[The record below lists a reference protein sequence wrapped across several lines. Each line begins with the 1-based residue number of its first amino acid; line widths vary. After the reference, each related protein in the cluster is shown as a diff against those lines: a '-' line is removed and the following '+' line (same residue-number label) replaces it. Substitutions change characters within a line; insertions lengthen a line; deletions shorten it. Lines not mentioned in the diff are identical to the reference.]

1 MGSSMNCRKHAGTRS
16 FIMPALLGALLC
28 AAGLFVIP
36 EKTFSQVP
44 QRPFSVTDAE
54 RQGSSDAPTNV
65 QVTVKTNPAGR
76 SFTVDG
82 TTYTATQ
89 TFSWVSG
96 SSHTIATTSPQSGG
110 TNVQYVWSNWS
121 DHGAISHSV
130 APTANTT
137 YTATFK
143 TQYFLTM
150 AHGTGG
156 TVSPRSGWKNSGTVV
171 SIVSRR
177 LTASVSAI
185 GLAVAP
191 VLTPGRTI
199 QLQP

>member
-1 MGSSMNCRKHAGTRS
+1 MGSSINPRKHAGTRS

-36 EKTFSQVP
+36 GKTFSQVP
-44 QRPFSVTDAE
+44 QGVFSATDAE
-54 RQGSSDAPTNV
+54 RQGSSDAPTNL

-110 TNVQYVWSNWS
+110 TGVQYVWTKWS
-121 DHGAISHSV
+121 DNGAISHSV
-130 APTANTT
+130 APTANNT
-137 YTATFK
+137 YTAI
-143 TQYFLTM
+143 
-150 AHGTGG
+150 
-156 TVSPRSGWKNSGTVV
+156 S
-171 SIVSRR
+171 
-177 LTASVSAI
+177 
-185 GLAVAP
+185 
-191 VLTPGRTI
+191 
-199 QLQP
+199 

>member
-1 MGSSMNCRKHAGTRS
+1 NNPIDFVWRVEHRRHSGSRFFR
-16 FIMPALLGALLC
+16 MPALLGALLC
-28 AAGLFVIP
+28 VAGLLVVPGKTLSQAP
-36 EKTFSQVP
+36 EGVS
-44 QRPFSVTDAE
+44 SITDVAK
-54 RQGSSDAPTNV
+54 QGLSDAPDVNV

-110 TNVQYVWSNWS
+110 AGVQYVWSTWS
-121 DHGAISHSV
+121 DHGAISHTV
-130 APTANTT
+130 APTANAT

-150 AHGTGG
+150 
-156 TVSPRSGWKNSGTVV
+156 
-171 SIVSRR
+171 
-177 LTASVSAI
+177 
-185 GLAVAP
+185 
-191 VLTPGRTI
+191 
-199 QLQP
+199 